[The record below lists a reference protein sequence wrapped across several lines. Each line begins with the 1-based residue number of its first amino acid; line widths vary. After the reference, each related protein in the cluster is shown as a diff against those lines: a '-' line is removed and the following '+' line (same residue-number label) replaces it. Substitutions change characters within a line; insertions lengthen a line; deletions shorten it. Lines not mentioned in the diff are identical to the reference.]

1 MRRKVLT
8 RRVLKNTFMTTTNC
22 VRDLKWDRLFCRDRP
37 NAPPEGHRPKQSQ
50 IKGWTVGCAREDLA
64 ILWCSQFAHHL
75 IKQVMCRNSRAV
87 RLLISSM
94 GQETIA
100 ARSAK
105 RTDAKRIRLSATP
118 AEAGAFRAVAPWEAL
133 SSQAPTRMHDEPHG
147 ANPGQA
153 S

>member
-1 MRRKVLT
+1 MDRWLRQRRSRHPVVLT
-8 RRVLKNTFMTTTNC
+8 
-22 VRDLKWDRLFCRDRP
+22 VRTPSHQAGDVPEFTSRPVIDQQHGARD
-37 NAPPEGHRPKQSQ
+37 
-50 IKGWTVGCAREDLA
+50 
-64 ILWCSQFAHHL
+64 
-75 IKQVMCRNSRAV
+75 
-87 RLLISSM
+87 
-94 GQETIA
+94 IA

-105 RTDAKRIRLSATP
+105 KTDAKRIRLSATP